1 MEYRRG
7 QQSEIN
13 AFFSLRKLAVE
24 RPIAAPLPSK
34 AVSYRILKVAE
45 KFRRM
50 IGNVFLNPNEFRS
63 GRGPDPEEESYVDSE

>member
-1 MEYRRG
+1 M
-7 QQSEIN
+7 
-13 AFFSLRKLAVE
+13 E